1 MDLIPP
7 QFKKTFDCIPP
18 PYHKPMLTLDHIRAG
33 RGLDSVP
40 PTTVQ
45 FIFGGFRFSQ
55 KETWKIVAELC
66 ELGFIERILPT
77 VFYLG
82 YKSHLTPDDGGKENA
97 MPEDSM
103 DPSLHGMRRT
113 VRT

>member
-7 QFKKTFDCIPP
+7 QFKKTFECISS
-18 PYHKPMLTLDHIRAG
+18 PYHKPMLTLDHIRTG

-40 PTTVQ
+40 SSTVQ
-45 FIFGGFRFSQ
+45 FIFGGFRSSQ
-55 KETWKIVAELC
+55 KETWKTLAELC
-66 ELGFIERILPT
+66 ELGLIERILPT

-82 YKSHLTPDDGGKENA
+82 YKSHLTHDDGERENA

-103 DPSLHGMRRT
+103 GPSLHGMGRA